1 MKNYTFID
9 YATQIY
15 IILTGLVVL
24 FGHNKLG
31 AYWVLLFLIHIG
43 VLLAIHL
50 LVKNEEKL
58 KRGSLFEFLRLYY
71 PIPLY
76 IGFYRETGVLNQV
89 FVSGYFDPF
98 FIKLEEQLF
107 GFQPSLQFMERLPYL
122 WVSEIFYISYFSYYL
137 MIAGVGFWL
146 FLKNKEQFH
155 HFVSIVSFVFYCCF
169 IIYVF
174 LPVVGPRIFYRELV
188 SVEIP
193 KEVAPVGMPVFPAVV
208 QSGLFYKIMA
218 FIYDCF
224 EAPGAAFPSSHV
236 AVALTT
242 VYFSFRYLRKIRYVH
257 LVVAILLCASTVYCR
272 YHYLVDVFA
281 GAITA
286 LCTVWIGNKL
296 YFRFRGIKSGSEQ
309 NRAQ

>member
-1 MKNYTFID
+1 MVKMRNYTFID

-15 IILTGLVVL
+15 IILTGLFIL
-24 FGHNKLG
+24 FGHNNLG
-31 AYWVLLFLIHIG
+31 PYWLLLFLIHIG
-43 VLLAIHL
+43 TLFAIHL
-50 LVKNEEKL
+50 LVKNQEKL
-58 KRGSLFEFLRLYY
+58 KPGSLLEFLRLYY

-122 WVSEIFYISYFSYYL
+122 WISEIFYTSYFSYYL
-137 MIAGVGFWL
+137 MIAGVGLWL
-146 FLKNKEQFH
+146 FLKNKQQFH

-169 IIYVF
+169 IIYIF

-188 SVEIP
+188 PIEIP
-193 KEVAPVGMPVFPAVV
+193 KEVAPEIMPVFPAAV
-208 QSGLFYKIMA
+208 QSGLFYKIMG

-242 VYFSFRYLRKIRYVH
+242 VYFSFKYLRKIRYLH
-257 LVVAILLCASTVYCR
+257 LVVALLLCASTVYCR

-281 GAITA
+281 GALTA
-286 LCTVWIGNKL
+286 LITVSVGNKL
-296 YFRFRGIKSGSEQ
+296 YFRFTG
-309 NRAQ
+309 AQPPKERQ